1 MTSATWY
8 LQDCP
13 SQGRMIIDKVKRS
26 DCEQDRE
33 VVASCWLAAKRAF
46 GFELTA
52 MQEGLLAARR
62 KK

>member
-1 MTSATWY
+1 MSAITWY

-13 SQGRMIIDKVKRS
+13 AQGRMIIDKVKRS

-33 VVASCWLAAKRAF
+33 VQASCWIAAKKAL

-52 MQEGLLAARR
+52 IQEGLLAARR